1 MNIRTILLL
10 TVLSTTGCVS
20 SMIDNAMDAA
30 QEQVRLRWAEEWR
43 PALME
48 QLNREIETVR
58 NNTLSEAVERIE
70 NFEDQTDTKLESIGL
85 KFENYDGD
93 SDGRLQIGEAVT
105 LLRDIKTKNDAAG
118 NPLSWLDILMI
129 VIGGYLPSTAAKEFL
144 KGKIVK
150 KGGDN
155 NDKNN
160 QA

>member
-1 MNIRTILLL
+1 MNVRVILLL
-10 TVLSTTGCVS
+10 AALSTTGCVS
-20 SMIDNAMDAA
+20 SMIDSAMNEA

-43 PALME
+43 PALMT
-48 QLNREIETVR
+48 QLNQEIETVR

-70 NFEDQTDTKLESIGL
+70 NFEAQSNTKLESIGL
-85 KFENYDGD
+85 RFENYDGN
-93 SDGRLQIGEAVT
+93 SDGRLQIGEAVA

-150 KGGDN
+150 KGGDK
-155 NDKNN
+155 NDKDN